1 MKIEELD
8 IDKKVI
14 EFYEGMGIRELY
26 PPQADAVKAGLL
38 NGNNIVAAIPTASGK
53 TLLAE
58 LAMLKTIKKGG
69 KALYIVPLRALASE
83 KYVQFLKMAS
93 MGVKTGISTG
103 DFESRDEKLGLN
115 DIIVATSEKVDS
127 LLRNGVL
134 WLEDITCIVVD
145 EVHLLNST
153 HRGPTLEIVITKL
166 RKLNNQAQIIA
177 LSATVGNAHEIARW
191 LSANLILSEWRP
203 TKLNEGVFWGDAIY
217 FPDGQKE
224 IKRLHSD
231 DAVTIVLDT
240 IREGSQSL
248 VFESSRRNCSSFA
261 KKASFAVAKLLNKQ
275 QKENLKDIAQNV
287 RENGETENAELLAKC
302 IEGGI
307 AFHHAGLNSAHR
319 KIVEDAFRANQILM
333 IVSTPTLAAGLNLP
347 ARRVIIRSYKRY
359 DTNMGMQP
367 IPVLEYKQMAGRAGR
382 PHLDPY
388 GESILIAKSL
398 DEMEE
403 LFENYIYASPED
415 IWSKLGTENALR
427 THILSTLASGF
438 ANSFSGLLEFL
449 SSTFFAY
456 QQRDFGL
463 ESVVMECLDFLESK
477 DMIIKQDNHI
487 VASSLGKLVSTLY
500 IDPLSAARIIDG
512 MKKADHLTDIG
523 LLQLICSTPDMRLLY
538 MRSRDYEMINDYVIS
553 HHESFIDVPDPFK
566 TTDYEWFLSEV
577 KTAMMLLKWVE
588 EMSLDDI
595 TKRFQIGEGDVHAIV
610 ELAEWLMHSTSRLSR
625 HLKIETNAPAIMEK
639 RIHYG
644 AGAELME
651 LVKIPGV
658 GRVRARK
665 LYKSGFKTTDQ
676 LRKADLKSL
685 EKLVGAKTARNILK
699 ALGVNLEKNSNDYL
713 DNVTSNN
720 LSKQKT
726 FGDFN

>member
-8 IDKKVI
+8 IDENAI
-14 EFYEGMGIRELY
+14 ELYREMGILELY
-26 PPQADAVKAGLL
+26 PPQAEAVEAGLL
-38 NGNNIVAAIPTASGK
+38 GGKNIVAAIPTASGK

-58 LAMLKTIKKGG
+58 LAMQKAIKKGG

-83 KYVQFLKMAS
+83 KYEQFLKMTPL
-93 MGVKTGISTG
+93 GVKTGISTG
-103 DFESRDEKLGLN
+103 DFESKDERLGSN

-127 LLRNGVL
+127 LLRNGVR

-145 EVHLLNST
+145 EVHLLDSA
-153 HRGPTLEIVITKL
+153 HRGPTLEVVITKL
-166 RKLNNQAQIIA
+166 RKLNSEAQIIA
-177 LSATVGNAHEIARW
+177 LSATVGNAHEVAKW

-203 TKLNEGVFWGDAIY
+203 TKLNEGVLWGDAIY

-224 IKRLHSD
+224 IERLHSD
-231 DAVTIVLDT
+231 DAVTLVLDT
-240 IREGSQSL
+240 IREGGQSL

-261 KKASFAVAKLLNKQ
+261 KKASFEVAKLLNKQ
-275 QKENLKDIAQNV
+275 QKEYLKEIAKTV
-287 RENGETENAELLAKC
+287 RETGETENAKTLAKC
-302 IEGGI
+302 IEGGV

-319 KIVEDAFRANQILM
+319 KIVEDAFRENRILM
-333 IVSTPTLAAGLNLP
+333 IASTPTLAAGLNLP

-388 GESILIAKSL
+388 GESILIAKSF
-398 DEMEE
+398 DEMESV
-403 LFENYIYASPED
+403 FENFIYANPED

-427 THILSTLASGF
+427 THVLSTLASGF

-456 QQRDFGL
+456 QQKEFGL
-463 ESVVMECLDFLESK
+463 ESVVMECLDFLEAK
-477 DMIIKQDNHI
+477 DMLIERDNHI
-487 VASSLGKLVSTLY
+487 VANQLGKLVSMLY

-512 MKKADHLTDIG
+512 MKKADNITDIG
-523 LLQLICSTPDMRLLY
+523 LLQLICSAPDMRLLY
-538 MRSRDYEMINDYVIS
+538 MRSRDYEMINDYVMS
-553 HHESFIDVPDPFK
+553 HHESFIEVPDPFK

-577 KTAMMLLKWVE
+577 KTAMMLLKWAE

-595 TKRFQIGEGDVHAIV
+595 TKRFQIGEGDVHAIT
-610 ELAEWLMHSTSRLSR
+610 ELAEWLMHATSRLANY
-625 HLKIETNAPAIMEK
+625 LKIDSKLIVEMER

-644 AGAELME
+644 ASPELME

-665 LYKSGFKTTDQ
+665 LYKNGFKTTDQ
-676 LRKADLKSL
+676 LRKVEPKSL
-685 EKLVGAKTARNILK
+685 EKLVGTKTARNILK
-699 ALGVNLEKNSNDYL
+699 ALGVNLETDSNDYL
-713 DNVTSNN
+713 DNATSNQGR
-720 LSKQKT
+720 QKT
-726 FGDFN
+726 FGDF